1 MFRFLIFA
9 SGAVLSPAA
18 ASAESMT
25 GTATVVDGDSLALD
39 GRSIRLFGIDAP
51 EADQTCRRDGEVW
64 SCGSESTSQLATLI
78 EGQTITC
85 RITGMDSYGRSI
97 AVCMAGYLEINETM
111 VEQGWAT
118 AFRKYSSDYV
128 AAETRAKA
136 ARAGL
141 WSSEFDLPEHHR
153 LTKRSAAGNPKPER
167 GRGPQSRAPSGHDGS
182 CTIKGNRNR
191 RGQWIYHLP
200 GMPYYNVTRAEEIF
214 CTEEQARE
222 AGYRRAI
229 VR

>member
-1 MFRFLIFA
+1 
-9 SGAVLSPAA
+9 
-18 ASAESMT
+18 MT
-25 GTATVVDGDSLALD
+25 GSATVVDGDSLALE

-51 EADQTCRRDGEVW
+51 ETDQTCQRDGEVW
-64 SCGSESTSQLATLI
+64 SCGLELTSQLAALV
-78 EGQTITC
+78 EGQAVTC
-85 RITGMDSYGRSI
+85 HITGMDGYGRSI
-97 AVCMAGYLEINETM
+97 AVCMIGYLEINETM

-128 AAETRAKA
+128 AAETRARA

-141 WSSEFDLPEHHR
+141 WSSQFDLPEHHR
-153 LTKRSAAGNPKPER
+153 LAKRNAAASSGPDR
-167 GRGPQSRAPSGHDGS
+167 GRGGGGQIRSPSGHDGS

-200 GMPYYNVTRAEEIF
+200 GMPYYDVTRAEEIF
-214 CTEEQARE
+214 CTEAQARE